1 MKLLNYK
8 LQNQIEALGEN
19 KPTNYFK
26 DYLKA
31 VLEDTNTTYFQKC
44 DYLGLSL
51 SEIKSKIDTLSGDI
65 SELQEL
71 KKNLSTALEIA
82 KELIAEIFIENGIDR
97 IDGNIISSLTLSKE
111 STKPKDEIR
120 ILDENA
126 LMDLGYV
133 KFSID
138 MDALKADINA
148 GKADELKDFVEVST
162 TYSIVPAKIKVNKKR
177 SGLKALEQTDEILE
191 QVAEEAKMFNDQQT
205 KALSSELSAD
215 RIKVRDKANIKLS
228 YLEGFDIIDTA
239 NSIFGF
245 GGWAYTI
252 SSLEQVSQEVN
263 ANQNVV
269 VCYKAIVKVDVY
281 DINHSTMI
289 SRQDVGFGTGVA
301 RNLADA
307 HENSAKEAV
316 TDALKRSLRS
326 FGNQFGNSLYDKSKS
341 VAQNN
346 APSNMPN
353 APANQNAGFGQNQ
366 AIPNQAPNQA
376 MPSQIP
382 NQAMPNQ
389 VPNDQVMGDIQS
401 LRNMGLDVVEQN
413 GFLLVRGNNIF
424 AKKDTIKAL
433 GFRWDSKTKQWYKQL
448 SNAA

>member
-1 MKLLNYK
+1 
-8 LQNQIEALGEN
+8 
-19 KPTNYFK
+19 
-26 DYLKA
+26 
-31 VLEDTNTTYFQKC
+31 
-44 DYLGLSL
+44 
-51 SEIKSKIDTLSGDI
+51 
-65 SELQEL
+65 
-71 KKNLSTALEIA
+71 
-82 KELIAEIFIENGIDR
+82 
-97 IDGNIISSLTLSKE
+97 
-111 STKPKDEIR
+111 
-120 ILDENA
+120 
-126 LMDLGYV
+126 
-133 KFSID
+133 
-138 MDALKADINA
+138 
-148 GKADELKDFVEVST
+148 
-162 TYSIVPAKIKVNKKR
+162 
-177 SGLKALEQTDEILE
+177 
-191 QVAEEAKMFNDQQT
+191 MFNDQQI

-239 NSIFGF
+239 NNIFGF

-281 DINHSTMI
+281 DIYHSTMI

-341 VAQNN
+341 VVQN
-346 APSNMPN
+346 SNGNIPN
-353 APANQNAGFGQNQ
+353 PALDTAHSGQNQ
-366 AIPNQAPNQA
+366 AMMQNQ
-376 MPSQIP
+376 
-382 NQAMPNQ
+382 MPNNQ
-389 VPNDQVMGDIQS
+389 TMGDVQS
-401 LRNMGLDVVEQN
+401 LNNLGLDVVEQN

-424 AKKDTIKAL
+424 AKKDAIKSL

>member
-1 MKLLNYK
+1 
-8 LQNQIEALGEN
+8 
-19 KPTNYFK
+19 
-26 DYLKA
+26 
-31 VLEDTNTTYFQKC
+31 
-44 DYLGLSL
+44 
-51 SEIKSKIDTLSGDI
+51 
-65 SELQEL
+65 
-71 KKNLSTALEIA
+71 
-82 KELIAEIFIENGIDR
+82 
-97 IDGNIISSLTLSKE
+97 
-111 STKPKDEIR
+111 
-120 ILDENA
+120 
-126 LMDLGYV
+126 
-133 KFSID
+133 
-138 MDALKADINA
+138 
-148 GKADELKDFVEVST
+148 
-162 TYSIVPAKIKVNKKR
+162 
-177 SGLKALEQTDEILE
+177 
-191 QVAEEAKMFNDQQT
+191 MFNDQQT
-205 KALSSELSAD
+205 KALQSELSTD

-269 VCYKAIVKVDVY
+269 ICYKAIVKVDVY
-281 DINHSTMI
+281 DIDHNTMI

-301 RNLADA
+301 RSLADA

-341 VAQNN
+341 VAQNT
-346 APSNMPN
+346 PSNMPN

-366 AIPNQAPNQA
+366 AIPNQAP
-376 MPSQIP
+376 S
-382 NQAMPNQ
+382 QAMPNQ
-389 VPNDQVMGDIQS
+389 APNDQVMGDIQS

>member
-1 MKLLNYK
+1 
-8 LQNQIEALGEN
+8 
-19 KPTNYFK
+19 
-26 DYLKA
+26 
-31 VLEDTNTTYFQKC
+31 
-44 DYLGLSL
+44 
-51 SEIKSKIDTLSGDI
+51 
-65 SELQEL
+65 
-71 KKNLSTALEIA
+71 
-82 KELIAEIFIENGIDR
+82 
-97 IDGNIISSLTLSKE
+97 
-111 STKPKDEIR
+111 
-120 ILDENA
+120 
-126 LMDLGYV
+126 
-133 KFSID
+133 
-138 MDALKADINA
+138 
-148 GKADELKDFVEVST
+148 
-162 TYSIVPAKIKVNKKR
+162 
-177 SGLKALEQTDEILE
+177 
-191 QVAEEAKMFNDQQT
+191 MFNDQQT
-205 KALSSELSAD
+205 KALSSELSTD

-281 DINHSTMI
+281 GIDHSTMI

-353 APANQNAGFGQNQ
+353 APAKQNAGFGQNQ
-366 AIPNQAPNQA
+366 AIPNQAP
-376 MPSQIP
+376 S
-382 NQAMPNQ
+382 QAMPNQ
-389 VPNDQVMGDIQS
+389 VPNDQVTGDIQS

>member
-1 MKLLNYK
+1 
-8 LQNQIEALGEN
+8 
-19 KPTNYFK
+19 
-26 DYLKA
+26 
-31 VLEDTNTTYFQKC
+31 
-44 DYLGLSL
+44 
-51 SEIKSKIDTLSGDI
+51 
-65 SELQEL
+65 
-71 KKNLSTALEIA
+71 
-82 KELIAEIFIENGIDR
+82 
-97 IDGNIISSLTLSKE
+97 
-111 STKPKDEIR
+111 
-120 ILDENA
+120 
-126 LMDLGYV
+126 
-133 KFSID
+133 
-138 MDALKADINA
+138 
-148 GKADELKDFVEVST
+148 
-162 TYSIVPAKIKVNKKR
+162 
-177 SGLKALEQTDEILE
+177 
-191 QVAEEAKMFNDQQT
+191 MFNDQQT
-205 KALSSELSAD
+205 KALSSELSQD

-239 NSIFGF
+239 NNIFGY
-245 GGWAYTI
+245 GNWAYTI

-263 ANQNVV
+263 SNQNVV

-281 DINHSTMI
+281 DIDHNTMI

-301 RNLADA
+301 RSLADA

-346 APSNMPN
+346 APSNIPN

-366 AIPNQAPNQA
+366 DIPNQAP
-376 MPSQIP
+376 S
-382 NQAMPNQ
+382 QAMPNQ
-389 VPNDQVMGDIQS
+389 APNDQVMGDIQS

>member
-1 MKLLNYK
+1 
-8 LQNQIEALGEN
+8 
-19 KPTNYFK
+19 
-26 DYLKA
+26 
-31 VLEDTNTTYFQKC
+31 
-44 DYLGLSL
+44 
-51 SEIKSKIDTLSGDI
+51 
-65 SELQEL
+65 
-71 KKNLSTALEIA
+71 
-82 KELIAEIFIENGIDR
+82 
-97 IDGNIISSLTLSKE
+97 
-111 STKPKDEIR
+111 
-120 ILDENA
+120 
-126 LMDLGYV
+126 
-133 KFSID
+133 
-138 MDALKADINA
+138 
-148 GKADELKDFVEVST
+148 
-162 TYSIVPAKIKVNKKR
+162 
-177 SGLKALEQTDEILE
+177 
-191 QVAEEAKMFNDQQT
+191 MFNDQQT

-269 VCYKAIVKVDVY
+269 ICYKAIVKVDVY
-281 DINHSTMI
+281 DIDHSTMI

-301 RNLADA
+301 RSLADA

-346 APSNMPN
+346 APSNIPN
-353 APANQNAGFGQNQ
+353 TPAKQNAGFGQNQ
-366 AIPNQAPNQA
+366 AIPNQAP
-376 MPSQIP
+376 S
-382 NQAMPNQ
+382 QAMPNQ
-389 VPNDQVMGDIQS
+389 APNDQVMGDIQS

>member
-1 MKLLNYK
+1 
-8 LQNQIEALGEN
+8 
-19 KPTNYFK
+19 
-26 DYLKA
+26 
-31 VLEDTNTTYFQKC
+31 
-44 DYLGLSL
+44 
-51 SEIKSKIDTLSGDI
+51 
-65 SELQEL
+65 
-71 KKNLSTALEIA
+71 
-82 KELIAEIFIENGIDR
+82 
-97 IDGNIISSLTLSKE
+97 
-111 STKPKDEIR
+111 
-120 ILDENA
+120 
-126 LMDLGYV
+126 
-133 KFSID
+133 
-138 MDALKADINA
+138 
-148 GKADELKDFVEVST
+148 
-162 TYSIVPAKIKVNKKR
+162 
-177 SGLKALEQTDEILE
+177 
-191 QVAEEAKMFNDQQT
+191 MFNDKQM
-205 KALSSELSAD
+205 KALQSELSAD

-269 VCYKAIVKVDVY
+269 ICYKAIVKVDVY
-281 DINHSTMI
+281 DIDHNTMI

-301 RNLADA
+301 RSLADA

-341 VAQNN
+341 VAQNT
-346 APSNMPN
+346 PSNMPN
-353 APANQNAGFGQNQ
+353 VPANQNAGFGQNQ
-366 AIPNQAPNQA
+366 AIPNQAP
-376 MPSQIP
+376 S
-382 NQAMPNQ
+382 QAMPNQ
-389 VPNDQVMGDIQS
+389 APNDQVMGDIQS

>member
-1 MKLLNYK
+1 
-8 LQNQIEALGEN
+8 
-19 KPTNYFK
+19 
-26 DYLKA
+26 
-31 VLEDTNTTYFQKC
+31 
-44 DYLGLSL
+44 
-51 SEIKSKIDTLSGDI
+51 
-65 SELQEL
+65 
-71 KKNLSTALEIA
+71 
-82 KELIAEIFIENGIDR
+82 
-97 IDGNIISSLTLSKE
+97 
-111 STKPKDEIR
+111 
-120 ILDENA
+120 
-126 LMDLGYV
+126 
-133 KFSID
+133 
-138 MDALKADINA
+138 
-148 GKADELKDFVEVST
+148 
-162 TYSIVPAKIKVNKKR
+162 
-177 SGLKALEQTDEILE
+177 
-191 QVAEEAKMFNDQQT
+191 MFNDQQT
-205 KALSSELSAD
+205 KALQSELSSD

-239 NSIFGF
+239 NNIFGF

-269 VCYKAIVKVDVY
+269 ICYKAIVKVDVY
-281 DINHSTMI
+281 DIDHSTMI

-341 VAQNN
+341 VAQNT
-346 APSNMPN
+346 PSNMPN

-366 AIPNQAPNQA
+366 AIPNQAMPNQA
-376 MPSQIP
+376 
-382 NQAMPNQ
+382 
-389 VPNDQVMGDIQS
+389 PNDQVMGDIQS

>member
-1 MKLLNYK
+1 
-8 LQNQIEALGEN
+8 
-19 KPTNYFK
+19 
-26 DYLKA
+26 
-31 VLEDTNTTYFQKC
+31 
-44 DYLGLSL
+44 
-51 SEIKSKIDTLSGDI
+51 
-65 SELQEL
+65 
-71 KKNLSTALEIA
+71 
-82 KELIAEIFIENGIDR
+82 
-97 IDGNIISSLTLSKE
+97 
-111 STKPKDEIR
+111 
-120 ILDENA
+120 
-126 LMDLGYV
+126 
-133 KFSID
+133 
-138 MDALKADINA
+138 
-148 GKADELKDFVEVST
+148 
-162 TYSIVPAKIKVNKKR
+162 
-177 SGLKALEQTDEILE
+177 
-191 QVAEEAKMFNDQQT
+191 MFNDQQT
-205 KALSSELSAD
+205 KALQSELSTD

-281 DINHSTMI
+281 DIDHSTMI

-341 VAQNN
+341 VAQNT
-346 APSNMPN
+346 PSNMPN

-366 AIPNQAPNQA
+366 AIPNQAP
-376 MPSQIP
+376 S
-382 NQAMPNQ
+382 QAMPNQ
-389 VPNDQVMGDIQS
+389 APNDQVMGDIQS

-413 GFLLVRGNNIF
+413 GFLLVKGNNIF

>member
-1 MKLLNYK
+1 
-8 LQNQIEALGEN
+8 
-19 KPTNYFK
+19 
-26 DYLKA
+26 
-31 VLEDTNTTYFQKC
+31 
-44 DYLGLSL
+44 
-51 SEIKSKIDTLSGDI
+51 
-65 SELQEL
+65 
-71 KKNLSTALEIA
+71 
-82 KELIAEIFIENGIDR
+82 
-97 IDGNIISSLTLSKE
+97 
-111 STKPKDEIR
+111 
-120 ILDENA
+120 
-126 LMDLGYV
+126 
-133 KFSID
+133 
-138 MDALKADINA
+138 
-148 GKADELKDFVEVST
+148 
-162 TYSIVPAKIKVNKKR
+162 
-177 SGLKALEQTDEILE
+177 
-191 QVAEEAKMFNDQQT
+191 MFNDQQT

-341 VAQNN
+341 ISQNT
-346 APSNMPN
+346 PSNMPN
-353 APANQNAGFGQNQ
+353 APANQNAGFGQ
-366 AIPNQAPNQA
+366 
-376 MPSQIP
+376 

>member
-1 MKLLNYK
+1 
-8 LQNQIEALGEN
+8 
-19 KPTNYFK
+19 
-26 DYLKA
+26 
-31 VLEDTNTTYFQKC
+31 
-44 DYLGLSL
+44 
-51 SEIKSKIDTLSGDI
+51 
-65 SELQEL
+65 
-71 KKNLSTALEIA
+71 
-82 KELIAEIFIENGIDR
+82 
-97 IDGNIISSLTLSKE
+97 
-111 STKPKDEIR
+111 
-120 ILDENA
+120 
-126 LMDLGYV
+126 
-133 KFSID
+133 
-138 MDALKADINA
+138 
-148 GKADELKDFVEVST
+148 
-162 TYSIVPAKIKVNKKR
+162 
-177 SGLKALEQTDEILE
+177 
-191 QVAEEAKMFNDQQT
+191 MFNDQQT
-205 KALSSELSAD
+205 KALSSELNTD

-239 NSIFGF
+239 NNIFGY

-269 VCYKAIVKVDVY
+269 ICYKAIVKVDVY
-281 DINHSTMI
+281 DIDHSTMI

-341 VAQNN
+341 VAQNT
-346 APSNMPN
+346 PSNMPN
-353 APANQNAGFGQNQ
+353 APANQNAGFGQIQ
-366 AIPNQAPNQA
+366 A
-376 MPSQIP
+376 IP

-389 VPNDQVMGDIQS
+389 APNDQVMGDIQS

>member
-1 MKLLNYK
+1 
-8 LQNQIEALGEN
+8 
-19 KPTNYFK
+19 
-26 DYLKA
+26 
-31 VLEDTNTTYFQKC
+31 
-44 DYLGLSL
+44 
-51 SEIKSKIDTLSGDI
+51 
-65 SELQEL
+65 
-71 KKNLSTALEIA
+71 
-82 KELIAEIFIENGIDR
+82 
-97 IDGNIISSLTLSKE
+97 
-111 STKPKDEIR
+111 
-120 ILDENA
+120 
-126 LMDLGYV
+126 
-133 KFSID
+133 
-138 MDALKADINA
+138 
-148 GKADELKDFVEVST
+148 
-162 TYSIVPAKIKVNKKR
+162 
-177 SGLKALEQTDEILE
+177 
-191 QVAEEAKMFNDQQT
+191 MFNDQQT
-205 KALSSELSAD
+205 KALSSELSTD

-239 NSIFGF
+239 NNIFGF

-269 VCYKAIVKVDVY
+269 ICYKAIVKVDVY
-281 DINHSTMI
+281 DIDHNTMI

-301 RNLADA
+301 RSLADA

-341 VAQNN
+341 VAKNT
-346 APSNMPN
+346 PSNIPN

-366 AIPNQAPNQA
+366 AIPNQAP
-376 MPSQIP
+376 S
-382 NQAMPNQ
+382 QAMPNQ
-389 VPNDQVMGDIQS
+389 APNDQVMGDIQS

>member
-1 MKLLNYK
+1 
-8 LQNQIEALGEN
+8 
-19 KPTNYFK
+19 
-26 DYLKA
+26 
-31 VLEDTNTTYFQKC
+31 
-44 DYLGLSL
+44 
-51 SEIKSKIDTLSGDI
+51 
-65 SELQEL
+65 
-71 KKNLSTALEIA
+71 
-82 KELIAEIFIENGIDR
+82 
-97 IDGNIISSLTLSKE
+97 
-111 STKPKDEIR
+111 
-120 ILDENA
+120 
-126 LMDLGYV
+126 
-133 KFSID
+133 
-138 MDALKADINA
+138 
-148 GKADELKDFVEVST
+148 
-162 TYSIVPAKIKVNKKR
+162 
-177 SGLKALEQTDEILE
+177 
-191 QVAEEAKMFNDQQT
+191 MFNDKQM
-205 KALSSELSAD
+205 KALQSELSAD

-239 NSIFGF
+239 NNIFGY
-245 GGWAYTI
+245 GNWAYTI

-269 VCYKAIVKVDVY
+269 ICYKAIVKVDVY
-281 DINHSTMI
+281 DIDHNTMI

-301 RNLADA
+301 RSLADA

-341 VAQNN
+341 VAQNT
-346 APSNMPN
+346 PSNMPN

-366 AIPNQAPNQA
+366 AIPNQAP
-376 MPSQIP
+376 S
-382 NQAMPNQ
+382 QAMPNQ
-389 VPNDQVMGDIQS
+389 APNDQVMGDIQS

>member
-1 MKLLNYK
+1 
-8 LQNQIEALGEN
+8 
-19 KPTNYFK
+19 
-26 DYLKA
+26 
-31 VLEDTNTTYFQKC
+31 
-44 DYLGLSL
+44 
-51 SEIKSKIDTLSGDI
+51 
-65 SELQEL
+65 
-71 KKNLSTALEIA
+71 
-82 KELIAEIFIENGIDR
+82 
-97 IDGNIISSLTLSKE
+97 
-111 STKPKDEIR
+111 
-120 ILDENA
+120 
-126 LMDLGYV
+126 
-133 KFSID
+133 
-138 MDALKADINA
+138 
-148 GKADELKDFVEVST
+148 
-162 TYSIVPAKIKVNKKR
+162 
-177 SGLKALEQTDEILE
+177 
-191 QVAEEAKMFNDQQT
+191 MFNDQQT
-205 KALSSELSAD
+205 KALQSELSTD

-239 NSIFGF
+239 NNIFGF

-281 DINHSTMI
+281 DIDHNTMI

-301 RNLADA
+301 RSLADA

-346 APSNMPN
+346 APSNIPN

-382 NQAMPNQ
+382 NQAPSQAMSNQ
-389 VPNDQVMGDIQS
+389 APNDQVMGDIQS

-413 GFLLVRGNNIF
+413 GFLLVKGNNIF

>member
-1 MKLLNYK
+1 
-8 LQNQIEALGEN
+8 
-19 KPTNYFK
+19 
-26 DYLKA
+26 
-31 VLEDTNTTYFQKC
+31 
-44 DYLGLSL
+44 
-51 SEIKSKIDTLSGDI
+51 
-65 SELQEL
+65 
-71 KKNLSTALEIA
+71 
-82 KELIAEIFIENGIDR
+82 
-97 IDGNIISSLTLSKE
+97 
-111 STKPKDEIR
+111 
-120 ILDENA
+120 
-126 LMDLGYV
+126 
-133 KFSID
+133 
-138 MDALKADINA
+138 
-148 GKADELKDFVEVST
+148 
-162 TYSIVPAKIKVNKKR
+162 
-177 SGLKALEQTDEILE
+177 
-191 QVAEEAKMFNDQQT
+191 MFNDKQT

-239 NSIFGF
+239 NNIFGF

-263 ANQNVV
+263 SNQNVV
-269 VCYKAIVKVDVY
+269 ICYKAIVKVDVY
-281 DINHSTMI
+281 DIDHSTMI

-326 FGNQFGNSLYDKSKS
+326 FGNQFGNSLYDKSKI

-346 APSNMPN
+346 APSNIPN

-382 NQAMPNQ
+382 NQA
-389 VPNDQVMGDIQS
+389 PNDQVMGDIQS

-413 GFLLVRGNNIF
+413 GFLLVKGNNIF

>member
-1 MKLLNYK
+1 
-8 LQNQIEALGEN
+8 
-19 KPTNYFK
+19 
-26 DYLKA
+26 
-31 VLEDTNTTYFQKC
+31 
-44 DYLGLSL
+44 
-51 SEIKSKIDTLSGDI
+51 
-65 SELQEL
+65 
-71 KKNLSTALEIA
+71 
-82 KELIAEIFIENGIDR
+82 
-97 IDGNIISSLTLSKE
+97 
-111 STKPKDEIR
+111 
-120 ILDENA
+120 
-126 LMDLGYV
+126 
-133 KFSID
+133 
-138 MDALKADINA
+138 
-148 GKADELKDFVEVST
+148 
-162 TYSIVPAKIKVNKKR
+162 
-177 SGLKALEQTDEILE
+177 
-191 QVAEEAKMFNDQQT
+191 MFNDQQT

-239 NSIFGF
+239 NNIFGF

-281 DINHSTMI
+281 DIDHSTMI

-341 VAQNN
+341 ISQNT
-346 APSNMPN
+346 PSNMPN

-366 AIPNQAPNQA
+366 AIPNQA
-376 MPSQIP
+376 
-382 NQAMPNQ
+382 
-389 VPNDQVMGDIQS
+389 PNDQVMGDIQS

>member
-1 MKLLNYK
+1 
-8 LQNQIEALGEN
+8 
-19 KPTNYFK
+19 
-26 DYLKA
+26 
-31 VLEDTNTTYFQKC
+31 
-44 DYLGLSL
+44 
-51 SEIKSKIDTLSGDI
+51 
-65 SELQEL
+65 
-71 KKNLSTALEIA
+71 
-82 KELIAEIFIENGIDR
+82 
-97 IDGNIISSLTLSKE
+97 
-111 STKPKDEIR
+111 
-120 ILDENA
+120 
-126 LMDLGYV
+126 
-133 KFSID
+133 
-138 MDALKADINA
+138 
-148 GKADELKDFVEVST
+148 
-162 TYSIVPAKIKVNKKR
+162 
-177 SGLKALEQTDEILE
+177 
-191 QVAEEAKMFNDQQT
+191 MFNDQQT
-205 KALSSELSAD
+205 KALQSELSAD

-239 NSIFGF
+239 NNIFGF

-269 VCYKAIVKVDVY
+269 ICYKAIVKVDVY
-281 DINHSTMI
+281 DIDHNTMI

-301 RNLADA
+301 RSLADA

-341 VAQNN
+341 VAQNT
-346 APSNMPN
+346 PSNMPN

-366 AIPNQAPNQA
+366 AIPNQAP
-376 MPSQIP
+376 S
-382 NQAMPNQ
+382 QAMPNQ
-389 VPNDQVMGDIQS
+389 APNDQVMGDIQS

>member
-1 MKLLNYK
+1 
-8 LQNQIEALGEN
+8 
-19 KPTNYFK
+19 
-26 DYLKA
+26 
-31 VLEDTNTTYFQKC
+31 
-44 DYLGLSL
+44 
-51 SEIKSKIDTLSGDI
+51 
-65 SELQEL
+65 
-71 KKNLSTALEIA
+71 
-82 KELIAEIFIENGIDR
+82 
-97 IDGNIISSLTLSKE
+97 
-111 STKPKDEIR
+111 
-120 ILDENA
+120 
-126 LMDLGYV
+126 
-133 KFSID
+133 
-138 MDALKADINA
+138 
-148 GKADELKDFVEVST
+148 
-162 TYSIVPAKIKVNKKR
+162 
-177 SGLKALEQTDEILE
+177 
-191 QVAEEAKMFNDQQT
+191 MFNDQQT

-269 VCYKAIVKVDVY
+269 ICYKAIVKVDVY
-281 DINHSTMI
+281 DIDHSTMI

-301 RNLADA
+301 RSLADA

-346 APSNMPN
+346 APSNIPN
-353 APANQNAGFGQNQ
+353 TPAKQNAGFGQNQ
-366 AIPNQAPNQA
+366 AIPNQAP
-376 MPSQIP
+376 S
-382 NQAMPNQ
+382 QAMPNQ
-389 VPNDQVMGDIQS
+389 APNDQVMGDIQS

-424 AKKDTIKAL
+424 AKKDTRKAL

>member
-1 MKLLNYK
+1 
-8 LQNQIEALGEN
+8 
-19 KPTNYFK
+19 
-26 DYLKA
+26 
-31 VLEDTNTTYFQKC
+31 
-44 DYLGLSL
+44 
-51 SEIKSKIDTLSGDI
+51 
-65 SELQEL
+65 
-71 KKNLSTALEIA
+71 
-82 KELIAEIFIENGIDR
+82 
-97 IDGNIISSLTLSKE
+97 
-111 STKPKDEIR
+111 
-120 ILDENA
+120 
-126 LMDLGYV
+126 
-133 KFSID
+133 
-138 MDALKADINA
+138 
-148 GKADELKDFVEVST
+148 
-162 TYSIVPAKIKVNKKR
+162 
-177 SGLKALEQTDEILE
+177 
-191 QVAEEAKMFNDQQT
+191 MFNDKQM
-205 KALSSELSAD
+205 KALQSELSSD

-239 NSIFGF
+239 NNIFGF

-281 DINHSTMI
+281 DIDHNTMI

-346 APSNMPN
+346 APSNIPN

-366 AIPNQAPNQA
+366 AIPNQAP
-376 MPSQIP
+376 S
-382 NQAMPNQ
+382 QAMPNQ
-389 VPNDQVMGDIQS
+389 APNDQVMGDIQS

>member
-1 MKLLNYK
+1 
-8 LQNQIEALGEN
+8 
-19 KPTNYFK
+19 
-26 DYLKA
+26 
-31 VLEDTNTTYFQKC
+31 
-44 DYLGLSL
+44 
-51 SEIKSKIDTLSGDI
+51 
-65 SELQEL
+65 
-71 KKNLSTALEIA
+71 
-82 KELIAEIFIENGIDR
+82 
-97 IDGNIISSLTLSKE
+97 
-111 STKPKDEIR
+111 
-120 ILDENA
+120 
-126 LMDLGYV
+126 
-133 KFSID
+133 
-138 MDALKADINA
+138 
-148 GKADELKDFVEVST
+148 
-162 TYSIVPAKIKVNKKR
+162 
-177 SGLKALEQTDEILE
+177 
-191 QVAEEAKMFNDQQT
+191 MFNDQQT
-205 KALSSELSAD
+205 KALSSELSTD

-239 NSIFGF
+239 NNIFGF

-263 ANQNVV
+263 SNQNVV

-281 DINHSTMI
+281 DIDHSTMI

-341 VAQNN
+341 VAQNT
-346 APSNMPN
+346 PSNMPN
-353 APANQNAGFGQNQ
+353 APANQNAVFGQNQ
-366 AIPNQAPNQA
+366 AIPNQA
-376 MPSQIP
+376 
-382 NQAMPNQ
+382 
-389 VPNDQVMGDIQS
+389 PNDQVMGDIQS

>member
-1 MKLLNYK
+1 
-8 LQNQIEALGEN
+8 
-19 KPTNYFK
+19 
-26 DYLKA
+26 
-31 VLEDTNTTYFQKC
+31 
-44 DYLGLSL
+44 
-51 SEIKSKIDTLSGDI
+51 
-65 SELQEL
+65 
-71 KKNLSTALEIA
+71 
-82 KELIAEIFIENGIDR
+82 
-97 IDGNIISSLTLSKE
+97 
-111 STKPKDEIR
+111 
-120 ILDENA
+120 
-126 LMDLGYV
+126 
-133 KFSID
+133 
-138 MDALKADINA
+138 
-148 GKADELKDFVEVST
+148 
-162 TYSIVPAKIKVNKKR
+162 
-177 SGLKALEQTDEILE
+177 
-191 QVAEEAKMFNDQQT
+191 MFNDQQT
-205 KALSSELSAD
+205 KALQSELSTD

-239 NSIFGF
+239 NNIFGY
-245 GGWAYTI
+245 GNWAYTI

-281 DINHSTMI
+281 DIDHNTMI

-341 VAQNN
+341 VAQNT
-346 APSNMPN
+346 PSNMPN
-353 APANQNAGFGQNQ
+353 VPANQNAGFGQNQ
-366 AIPNQAPNQA
+366 AIPNQAP
-376 MPSQIP
+376 S
-382 NQAMPNQ
+382 QAMPNQ
-389 VPNDQVMGDIQS
+389 APNDQVMGDIQS

>member
-1 MKLLNYK
+1 
-8 LQNQIEALGEN
+8 
-19 KPTNYFK
+19 
-26 DYLKA
+26 
-31 VLEDTNTTYFQKC
+31 
-44 DYLGLSL
+44 
-51 SEIKSKIDTLSGDI
+51 
-65 SELQEL
+65 
-71 KKNLSTALEIA
+71 
-82 KELIAEIFIENGIDR
+82 
-97 IDGNIISSLTLSKE
+97 
-111 STKPKDEIR
+111 
-120 ILDENA
+120 
-126 LMDLGYV
+126 
-133 KFSID
+133 
-138 MDALKADINA
+138 
-148 GKADELKDFVEVST
+148 
-162 TYSIVPAKIKVNKKR
+162 
-177 SGLKALEQTDEILE
+177 
-191 QVAEEAKMFNDQQT
+191 MFNDKQT
-205 KALSSELSAD
+205 KALQSELSAD

-269 VCYKAIVKVDVY
+269 ICYKAIVKVDVY
-281 DINHSTMI
+281 DIDHSTMI

-341 VAQNN
+341 VAQNT
-346 APSNMPN
+346 PSNMPN
-353 APANQNAGFGQNQ
+353 APANQNAGFAQNR
-366 AIPNQAPNQA
+366 AIPNQAP
-376 MPSQIP
+376 S
-382 NQAMPNQ
+382 QAMPNQ
-389 VPNDQVMGDIQS
+389 APNDQVMGDIQS

-433 GFRWDSKTKQWYKQL
+433 GFRWDSKTKQWYRQRNYL
-448 SNAA
+448 VL

>member
-1 MKLLNYK
+1 
-8 LQNQIEALGEN
+8 
-19 KPTNYFK
+19 
-26 DYLKA
+26 
-31 VLEDTNTTYFQKC
+31 
-44 DYLGLSL
+44 
-51 SEIKSKIDTLSGDI
+51 
-65 SELQEL
+65 
-71 KKNLSTALEIA
+71 
-82 KELIAEIFIENGIDR
+82 
-97 IDGNIISSLTLSKE
+97 
-111 STKPKDEIR
+111 
-120 ILDENA
+120 
-126 LMDLGYV
+126 
-133 KFSID
+133 
-138 MDALKADINA
+138 
-148 GKADELKDFVEVST
+148 
-162 TYSIVPAKIKVNKKR
+162 
-177 SGLKALEQTDEILE
+177 
-191 QVAEEAKMFNDQQT
+191 MFNDKQM
-205 KALSSELSAD
+205 KALQSELSAD

-239 NSIFGF
+239 NNIFGY
-245 GGWAYTI
+245 GNWAYTI

-281 DINHSTMI
+281 DIDHSTMI

-301 RNLADA
+301 RSLADA

-341 VAQNN
+341 VAQNT
-346 APSNMPN
+346 PSNMPN
-353 APANQNAGFGQNQ
+353 VPANQNAGFGQNQ
-366 AIPNQAPNQA
+366 AIPNQAP
-376 MPSQIP
+376 S
-382 NQAMPNQ
+382 QAMPNQ
-389 VPNDQVMGDIQS
+389 APNDQVMGDIQS

>member
-1 MKLLNYK
+1 
-8 LQNQIEALGEN
+8 
-19 KPTNYFK
+19 
-26 DYLKA
+26 
-31 VLEDTNTTYFQKC
+31 
-44 DYLGLSL
+44 
-51 SEIKSKIDTLSGDI
+51 
-65 SELQEL
+65 
-71 KKNLSTALEIA
+71 
-82 KELIAEIFIENGIDR
+82 
-97 IDGNIISSLTLSKE
+97 
-111 STKPKDEIR
+111 
-120 ILDENA
+120 
-126 LMDLGYV
+126 
-133 KFSID
+133 
-138 MDALKADINA
+138 
-148 GKADELKDFVEVST
+148 
-162 TYSIVPAKIKVNKKR
+162 
-177 SGLKALEQTDEILE
+177 
-191 QVAEEAKMFNDQQT
+191 MFNDKQT
-205 KALSSELSAD
+205 KALSSELSKD

-269 VCYKAIVKVDVY
+269 ICYKAIVKIDVY
-281 DINHSTMI
+281 DIDHSTMI

-326 FGNQFGNSLYDKSKS
+326 FGNQFGNSLYDKSKI

-346 APSNMPN
+346 APSNIPN

-366 AIPNQAPNQA
+366 AIPNQAP
-376 MPSQIP
+376 S
-382 NQAMPNQ
+382 QAMPNQ
-389 VPNDQVMGDIQS
+389 APNDQVMGDIQS
-401 LRNMGLDVVEQN
+401 LRNMGLDIVEQN

>member
-1 MKLLNYK
+1 
-8 LQNQIEALGEN
+8 
-19 KPTNYFK
+19 
-26 DYLKA
+26 
-31 VLEDTNTTYFQKC
+31 
-44 DYLGLSL
+44 
-51 SEIKSKIDTLSGDI
+51 
-65 SELQEL
+65 
-71 KKNLSTALEIA
+71 
-82 KELIAEIFIENGIDR
+82 
-97 IDGNIISSLTLSKE
+97 
-111 STKPKDEIR
+111 
-120 ILDENA
+120 
-126 LMDLGYV
+126 
-133 KFSID
+133 
-138 MDALKADINA
+138 
-148 GKADELKDFVEVST
+148 
-162 TYSIVPAKIKVNKKR
+162 
-177 SGLKALEQTDEILE
+177 
-191 QVAEEAKMFNDQQT
+191 MFNDKQM
-205 KALSSELSAD
+205 KALQSELSAD

-239 NSIFGF
+239 NNIFGF

-269 VCYKAIVKVDVY
+269 ICYKAIVKVDVY
-281 DINHSTMI
+281 DIDHSTMI

-301 RNLADA
+301 RSLADA

-346 APSNMPN
+346 APSNIPN

-366 AIPNQAPNQA
+366 AIPNQAP
-376 MPSQIP
+376 S
-382 NQAMPNQ
+382 QAMPNQ
-389 VPNDQVMGDIQS
+389 APNDQVMGDIQS

>member
-1 MKLLNYK
+1 
-8 LQNQIEALGEN
+8 
-19 KPTNYFK
+19 
-26 DYLKA
+26 
-31 VLEDTNTTYFQKC
+31 
-44 DYLGLSL
+44 
-51 SEIKSKIDTLSGDI
+51 
-65 SELQEL
+65 
-71 KKNLSTALEIA
+71 
-82 KELIAEIFIENGIDR
+82 
-97 IDGNIISSLTLSKE
+97 
-111 STKPKDEIR
+111 
-120 ILDENA
+120 
-126 LMDLGYV
+126 
-133 KFSID
+133 
-138 MDALKADINA
+138 
-148 GKADELKDFVEVST
+148 
-162 TYSIVPAKIKVNKKR
+162 
-177 SGLKALEQTDEILE
+177 
-191 QVAEEAKMFNDQQT
+191 MFNDQQI
-205 KALSSELSAD
+205 KALQSELSSD

-239 NSIFGF
+239 NNIFGY
-245 GGWAYTI
+245 GNWAYTI

-281 DINHSTMI
+281 GIDHSTMI

-301 RNLADA
+301 RSLADA

-341 VAQNN
+341 VAQNT
-346 APSNMPN
+346 PSNMPN

-366 AIPNQAPNQA
+366 AIPNQAP
-376 MPSQIP
+376 S
-382 NQAMPNQ
+382 QAMPNQ

-413 GFLLVRGNNIF
+413 GFLLVKGNNIF

>member
-1 MKLLNYK
+1 
-8 LQNQIEALGEN
+8 
-19 KPTNYFK
+19 
-26 DYLKA
+26 
-31 VLEDTNTTYFQKC
+31 
-44 DYLGLSL
+44 
-51 SEIKSKIDTLSGDI
+51 
-65 SELQEL
+65 
-71 KKNLSTALEIA
+71 
-82 KELIAEIFIENGIDR
+82 
-97 IDGNIISSLTLSKE
+97 
-111 STKPKDEIR
+111 
-120 ILDENA
+120 
-126 LMDLGYV
+126 
-133 KFSID
+133 
-138 MDALKADINA
+138 
-148 GKADELKDFVEVST
+148 
-162 TYSIVPAKIKVNKKR
+162 
-177 SGLKALEQTDEILE
+177 
-191 QVAEEAKMFNDQQT
+191 MFNDKQM
-205 KALSSELSAD
+205 KALQSELSAD

-239 NSIFGF
+239 NNIFGY
-245 GGWAYTI
+245 GNWAYTI

-281 DINHSTMI
+281 DIDHNTMI

-301 RNLADA
+301 RSLADA

-346 APSNMPN
+346 APSNIPN

-366 AIPNQAPNQA
+366 AIPNQAP
-376 MPSQIP
+376 S
-382 NQAMPNQ
+382 QAMPNQ
-389 VPNDQVMGDIQS
+389 APNDQVMGDIQS

>member
-1 MKLLNYK
+1 
-8 LQNQIEALGEN
+8 
-19 KPTNYFK
+19 
-26 DYLKA
+26 
-31 VLEDTNTTYFQKC
+31 
-44 DYLGLSL
+44 
-51 SEIKSKIDTLSGDI
+51 
-65 SELQEL
+65 
-71 KKNLSTALEIA
+71 
-82 KELIAEIFIENGIDR
+82 
-97 IDGNIISSLTLSKE
+97 
-111 STKPKDEIR
+111 
-120 ILDENA
+120 
-126 LMDLGYV
+126 
-133 KFSID
+133 
-138 MDALKADINA
+138 
-148 GKADELKDFVEVST
+148 
-162 TYSIVPAKIKVNKKR
+162 
-177 SGLKALEQTDEILE
+177 
-191 QVAEEAKMFNDQQT
+191 MFNDQQI

-239 NSIFGF
+239 NNIFGY
-245 GGWAYTI
+245 GNWAYTI

-281 DINHSTMI
+281 DIDHNTMI

-301 RNLADA
+301 RSLADA

-341 VAQNN
+341 VAQNT
-346 APSNMPN
+346 PSNMPN

-366 AIPNQAPNQA
+366 AIPNQAP
-376 MPSQIP
+376 S
-382 NQAMPNQ
+382 QAMPNQ
-389 VPNDQVMGDIQS
+389 APNDQVMGDIQS

-413 GFLLVRGNNIF
+413 GFLLVKGNNIF

>member
-1 MKLLNYK
+1 
-8 LQNQIEALGEN
+8 
-19 KPTNYFK
+19 
-26 DYLKA
+26 
-31 VLEDTNTTYFQKC
+31 
-44 DYLGLSL
+44 
-51 SEIKSKIDTLSGDI
+51 
-65 SELQEL
+65 
-71 KKNLSTALEIA
+71 
-82 KELIAEIFIENGIDR
+82 
-97 IDGNIISSLTLSKE
+97 
-111 STKPKDEIR
+111 
-120 ILDENA
+120 
-126 LMDLGYV
+126 
-133 KFSID
+133 
-138 MDALKADINA
+138 
-148 GKADELKDFVEVST
+148 
-162 TYSIVPAKIKVNKKR
+162 
-177 SGLKALEQTDEILE
+177 
-191 QVAEEAKMFNDQQT
+191 MFNDKQM
-205 KALSSELSAD
+205 KALQSELSAD

-239 NSIFGF
+239 NNIFGY
-245 GGWAYTI
+245 GNWAYTI

-281 DINHSTMI
+281 DIDHSTMI

-341 VAQNN
+341 VAQNT
-346 APSNMPN
+346 PSNMPN
-353 APANQNAGFGQNQ
+353 APANQNVGFGQNQ
-366 AIPNQAPNQA
+366 AIPNQAP
-376 MPSQIP
+376 S
-382 NQAMPNQ
+382 QAMPNQ
-389 VPNDQVMGDIQS
+389 APNDQVMGDIQS

>member
-1 MKLLNYK
+1 
-8 LQNQIEALGEN
+8 
-19 KPTNYFK
+19 
-26 DYLKA
+26 
-31 VLEDTNTTYFQKC
+31 
-44 DYLGLSL
+44 
-51 SEIKSKIDTLSGDI
+51 
-65 SELQEL
+65 
-71 KKNLSTALEIA
+71 
-82 KELIAEIFIENGIDR
+82 
-97 IDGNIISSLTLSKE
+97 
-111 STKPKDEIR
+111 
-120 ILDENA
+120 
-126 LMDLGYV
+126 
-133 KFSID
+133 
-138 MDALKADINA
+138 
-148 GKADELKDFVEVST
+148 
-162 TYSIVPAKIKVNKKR
+162 
-177 SGLKALEQTDEILE
+177 
-191 QVAEEAKMFNDQQT
+191 MFNDQQT

-239 NSIFGF
+239 NNIFGY
-245 GGWAYTI
+245 GNWAYTI

-301 RNLADA
+301 RSLADA

-341 VAQNN
+341 VAQNT
-346 APSNMPN
+346 PSNMPN

-366 AIPNQAPNQA
+366 AIPNQAP
-376 MPSQIP
+376 S
-382 NQAMPNQ
+382 QAMPNQ
-389 VPNDQVMGDIQS
+389 APNDQVMGDIQS

>member
-1 MKLLNYK
+1 
-8 LQNQIEALGEN
+8 
-19 KPTNYFK
+19 
-26 DYLKA
+26 
-31 VLEDTNTTYFQKC
+31 
-44 DYLGLSL
+44 
-51 SEIKSKIDTLSGDI
+51 
-65 SELQEL
+65 
-71 KKNLSTALEIA
+71 
-82 KELIAEIFIENGIDR
+82 
-97 IDGNIISSLTLSKE
+97 
-111 STKPKDEIR
+111 
-120 ILDENA
+120 
-126 LMDLGYV
+126 
-133 KFSID
+133 
-138 MDALKADINA
+138 
-148 GKADELKDFVEVST
+148 
-162 TYSIVPAKIKVNKKR
+162 
-177 SGLKALEQTDEILE
+177 
-191 QVAEEAKMFNDQQT
+191 MFNDKQM
-205 KALSSELSAD
+205 KALQSELSAD

-239 NSIFGF
+239 NNIFGY
-245 GGWAYTI
+245 GNWAYTI

-281 DINHSTMI
+281 DIDHSTMI

-301 RNLADA
+301 RSLADA

-341 VAQNN
+341 VVQNN
-346 APSNMPN
+346 APSNIPN

-366 AIPNQAPNQA
+366 AIPNQAP
-376 MPSQIP
+376 S
-382 NQAMPNQ
+382 QAMPNQ
-389 VPNDQVMGDIQS
+389 APNDQVMGDIQS

>member
-1 MKLLNYK
+1 
-8 LQNQIEALGEN
+8 
-19 KPTNYFK
+19 
-26 DYLKA
+26 
-31 VLEDTNTTYFQKC
+31 
-44 DYLGLSL
+44 
-51 SEIKSKIDTLSGDI
+51 
-65 SELQEL
+65 
-71 KKNLSTALEIA
+71 
-82 KELIAEIFIENGIDR
+82 
-97 IDGNIISSLTLSKE
+97 
-111 STKPKDEIR
+111 
-120 ILDENA
+120 
-126 LMDLGYV
+126 
-133 KFSID
+133 
-138 MDALKADINA
+138 
-148 GKADELKDFVEVST
+148 
-162 TYSIVPAKIKVNKKR
+162 
-177 SGLKALEQTDEILE
+177 
-191 QVAEEAKMFNDQQT
+191 MFNDKQM
-205 KALSSELSAD
+205 KALQSELSAD

-239 NSIFGF
+239 NNIFGF

-269 VCYKAIVKVDVY
+269 ICYKAIVKVDVY
-281 DINHSTMI
+281 DIDHNTMV

-301 RNLADA
+301 RSLADA

-341 VAQNN
+341 VAQNT
-346 APSNMPN
+346 PSNMPN
-353 APANQNAGFGQNQ
+353 APANQNAVFGQNQ
-366 AIPNQAPNQA
+366 AIPNQA
-376 MPSQIP
+376 
-382 NQAMPNQ
+382 
-389 VPNDQVMGDIQS
+389 PNDQVMGDIQS